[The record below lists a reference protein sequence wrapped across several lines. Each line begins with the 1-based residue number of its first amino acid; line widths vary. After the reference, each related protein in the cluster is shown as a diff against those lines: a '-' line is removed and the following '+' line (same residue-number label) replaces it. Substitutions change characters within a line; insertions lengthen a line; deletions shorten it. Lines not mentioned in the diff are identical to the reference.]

1 MVSASVSGNLQR
13 AIYES
18 TDRDD
23 NGSLQQVFFE
33 MNAIPTSRPTRQPLP
48 TRRRVTRQERRP
60 RRHSYSVV
68 AGEITAKLVVNVI
81 LCTAAIAGLAQ
92 LLPYH
97 FSQRAKLQEVRA
109 EVKRTQSRVKKLRN
123 DFGEAFDPAQARQV
137 MQDQSYRVDPNQRQ
151 VVWEDRRRMPDN

>member
-1 MVSASVSGNLQR
+1 
-13 AIYES
+13 
-18 TDRDD
+18 
-23 NGSLQQVFFE
+23 

-48 TRRRVTRQERRP
+48 TRRRVPRQERRP

-68 AGEITAKLVVNVI
+68 AGEITVKLVVNLI

-97 FSQRAKLQEVRA
+97 LSQKAKLQEVRS
-109 EVKRTQSRVKKLRN
+109 EVKRTQSRVQKLRN
-123 DFGEAFDPAQARQV
+123 DFGEAFDPAQARRV

-151 VVWEDRRRMPDN
+151 VVWEDRRLMPDN